1 MIISTR
7 SLATE
12 RVRRREGRIRQLE
25 QERDARE
32 AAIFAKV
39 PRLAEIKAEKAKI
52 GLGLARLLLR
62 GSGKVEEGF
71 ATLQKRSQ
79 QLDAEWDELVRRHRI
94 DPHDLEVWWD
104 CPRCQN
110 TGWLPPEMN
119 GTEIVRPARKC
130 ACLIQEE
137 IEDLY
142 RSAGITGPLREQ
154 TFERFDLTVYPSQ
167 DRDYMA
173 KVLEYCKRFAR
184 RVAEGTQEESLLLS
198 GDVGRGKTFLASAIA
213 NVAVAAHRSVVYF
226 TFAEFLDLLRSAKV
240 EGDEDY
246 REGVQRLLDADL
258 IILDDLGAEKVTE
271 FVAQELFTIINHRM
285 NRRLPMVVS
294 TNLTAAEIE
303 ETYGS
308 RIASRL
314 LYASE
319 FMPLRGQDVRLVL
332 YRRRTGS

>member
-7 SLATE
+7 SLAND
-12 RVRRREGRIRQLE
+12 RSRRREARIRQLE

-39 PRLAEIKAEKAKI
+39 PRLAEIKAEKAEI
-52 GLGLARLLLR
+52 GLDLARLLLR
-62 GSGKVEEGF
+62 MPTRMGNSFE
-71 ATLQKRSQ
+71 ALQARAR
-79 QLDAEWDELVRRHRI
+79 QLDAEWADLLKRNRI
-94 DPHDLEVWWD
+94 DPKDLEVWWD
-104 CPRCQN
+104 CPRCHN

-119 GTEIVRPARKC
+119 GSEIVRPARKC

-142 RSAGITGPLREQ
+142 RAAGITGPLREQ
-154 TFERFDLTVYPSQ
+154 TFDHFDLTVYPPQ

-173 KVLEYCKRFAR
+173 KVLHYCQRFANG
-184 RVAEGTQEESLLLS
+184 VAKGTQEESLLLS

-226 TFAEFLDLLRSAKV
+226 TFAEFLDLLRSAKM
-240 EGDEDY
+240 EGNEEY
-246 REGVQRLLDADL
+246 REGIQRLLDADL

-285 NRRLPMVVS
+285 NRRLPMVIS

-319 FMPLRGQDVRLVL
+319 FVPLRGEDVRLVL